1 MHISSDIRKYENLH
15 IVFWLIKDTC
25 WMLQLKV
32 LGLIMVAPALFVA
45 VHIMIKSW
53 KENDVF
59 LNAAIVC
66 WIAANSYWMIVEFFY
81 QDLTRYFAT
90 VPFALGFLF
99 VIIFYAKSFKMARR
113 AGNQ

>member
-1 MHISSDIRKYENLH
+1 MHISNDIRRSENLH

-32 LGLIMVAPALFVA
+32 LGLTMVAPALFVA

-66 WIAANSYWMIVEFFY
+66 WITANSYWMIVEFFFE
-81 QDLTRYFAT
+81 DRGKLLAAI
-90 VPFALGFLF
+90 PFGLGFLF
-99 VIIFYAKSFKMARR
+99 VIIFYAKSIRIARR